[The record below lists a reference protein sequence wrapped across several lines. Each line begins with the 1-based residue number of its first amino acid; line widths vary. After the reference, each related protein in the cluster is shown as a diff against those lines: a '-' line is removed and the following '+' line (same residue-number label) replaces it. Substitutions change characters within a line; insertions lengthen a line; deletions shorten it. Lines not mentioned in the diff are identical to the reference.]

1 MRVTVFSCSQYKSRF
16 GASDHIRKNKTKNS
30 KKGAETMTTKQQK
43 SPKART
49 RLNKKINES
58 KTLTD
63 ILIEILSCQL
73 PAVSKIASPDICL
86 LQETILKSI
95 GNMASGLFESEGW
108 TAPNLFSI
116 TARDQTTGLS
126 NAWQSI
132 GDQTF
137 GATRLAKMSRLGR
150 GVEKLLSIFRDM
162 ETIMA
167 TPDPSMLVKFW
178 RMCRYIYDLCLIAKD
193 FRILGLF
200 FSHYGEITM
209 ATRRP
214 GVDVYPVV
222 RICAAMY
229 QILQKDQIALLD
241 SLRIGYLK
249 SIHSLKLFVGGG
261 HATVLAMWSNYL
273 KDWDPD
279 AITHKLLMENYQAL
293 LRESDRAFGPNS
305 ESSLSILHRFAYL
318 AHYSLN
324 DDTLTKGLALDLVQR
339 SSSRLPVDVGLEWC
353 MDTQYFAFGSKALA
367 IVCEAGGLHEEV
379 QKSYSRAIA
388 VLELGDSEYQIR
400 AEMLRGELAQYL
412 GRWNVTGVTS
422 TVFPSL

>member
-1 MRVTVFSCSQYKSRF
+1 M
-16 GASDHIRKNKTKNS
+16 
-30 KKGAETMTTKQQK
+30 MTKQQ
-43 SPKART
+43 SAPKTRT
-49 RLNKKINES
+49 RLNKKTKES

-63 ILIEILSCQL
+63 RLFEILSSQL

-86 LQETILKSI
+86 LQETILKSV

-108 TAPNLFSI
+108 TASNLFFI

-126 NAWQSI
+126 NTWQSI

-137 GATRLAKMSRLGR
+137 GATRLAKMSQLGR
-150 GVEKLLSIFRDM
+150 GVEKLLSIFRAM
-162 ETIMA
+162 ETTMA
-167 TPDPSMLVKFW
+167 APDPSMLVKFW

-200 FSHYGEITM
+200 FSHYGEMTM
-209 ATRRP
+209 ATRCP

-222 RICAAMY
+222 RICAALY
-229 QILQKDQIALLD
+229 QILQKDPSALLD

-249 SIHSLKLFVGGG
+249 SIYSLKLFVGGD

-279 AITHKLLMENYQAL
+279 ATTHMLLMENYQAL
-293 LRESDRAFGPNS
+293 LRESDLAFGPNS

-318 AHYSLN
+318 AHYSLK
-324 DDTLTKGLALDLVQR
+324 DDTLTKGLAFDLVQR
-339 SSSRLPVDVGLEWC
+339 SSSRLPVGVGLEWC

-388 VLELGDSEYQIR
+388 MLELGDSECQIR
-400 AEMLRGELAQYL
+400 AEMLRGELAEYL
-412 GRWNVTGVTS
+412 GRWNGTGGRS
-422 TVFPSL
+422 TVFPSS